1 MTRKC
6 PPFSPPNTP
15 PPSPFPYPAHPTNTN
30 SRIRWWNPAAEW
42 QSADRCHRIGQ
53 KRPCVITRLCIE
65 DSVESRM
72 VMLQE
77 KKANMINGTINNDQV
92 AMEKLTPE
100 DMQFLF
106 RGS

>member
-1 MTRKC
+1 MGSTTAK
-6 PPFSPPNTP
+6 PKVSGKMLI
-15 PPSPFPYPAHPTNTN
+15 Y
-30 SRIRWWNPAAEW
+30 IK
-42 QSADRCHRIGQ
+42 G
-53 KRPCVITRLCIE
+53 VITRLCIE

>member
-1 MTRKC
+1 MLIAT
-6 PPFSPPNTP
+6 S
-15 PPSPFPYPAHPTNTN
+15 S
-30 SRIRWWNPAAEW
+30 SAES
-42 QSADRCHRIGQ
+42 QAMDRCHRIGQ

-65 DSVESRM
+65 DSVESRI

-77 KKANMINGTINNDQV
+77 KKANMVSATIDGDDI
-92 AMEKLTPE
+92 AMDKLTPE

>member
-1 MTRKC
+1 MASLTGSSVVSGKMLTRTK
-6 PPFSPPNTP
+6 
-15 PPSPFPYPAHPTNTN
+15 
-30 SRIRWWNPAAEW
+30 
-42 QSADRCHRIGQ
+42 G
-53 KRPCVITRLCIE
+53 VITRLCIE

>member
-1 MTRKC
+1 MGSLTAK
-6 PPFSPPNTP
+6 PEF
-15 PPSPFPYPAHPTNTN
+15 AGKVL
-30 SRIRWWNPAAEW
+30 IRLE
-42 QSADRCHRIGQ
+42 G
-53 KRPCVITRLCIE
+53 VITRLCIE

>member
-1 MTRKC
+1 
-6 PPFSPPNTP
+6 
-15 PPSPFPYPAHPTNTN
+15 
-30 SRIRWWNPAAEW
+30 
-42 QSADRCHRIGQ
+42 
-53 KRPCVITRLCIE
+53 
-65 DSVESRM
+65 M
-72 VMLQE
+72 VLLQE

>member
-1 MTRKC
+1 MACLTANLGVSGKC
-6 PPFSPPNTP
+6 WFVK
-15 PPSPFPYPAHPTNTN
+15 
-30 SRIRWWNPAAEW
+30 
-42 QSADRCHRIGQ
+42 G
-53 KRPCVITRLCIE
+53 VITRLCIE